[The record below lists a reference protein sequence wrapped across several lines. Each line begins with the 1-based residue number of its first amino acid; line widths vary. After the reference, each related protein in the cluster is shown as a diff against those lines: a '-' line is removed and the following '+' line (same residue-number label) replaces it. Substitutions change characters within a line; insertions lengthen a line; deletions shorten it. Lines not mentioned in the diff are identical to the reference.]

1 MGSTTN
7 PIGER
12 RISEPSTAGQRH
24 RIHRVIPLDFLLAY
38 DKVSGLNPCNVGHL
52 EIHGLKEVKDIAGML
67 QMH

>member
-1 MGSTTN
+1 M
-7 PIGER
+7 
-12 RISEPSTAGQRH
+12 AGQRH

>member
-1 MGSTTN
+1 MNAGFLNHQRQVNVIGS
-7 PIGER
+7 IGWSHW
-12 RISEPSTAGQRH
+12 ILS
-24 RIHRVIPLDFLLAY
+24 ILAY